1 MSECKKEFA
10 TLIRATIQYLQD
22 EWEEHIRLSL
32 KEPPPKHS
40 KQIEEKPKT
49 QFEIPT
55 PLPVEKKKKEDPKPS
70 ANWILNPLPLP
81 AEFSTEFS
89 SLFRPIPLSI
99 PIRLVVAE
107 QSQIFFLESV
117 ARAVTKLIAPAVLYS
132 GKIDP
137 LLTNSSILLI
147 LAPLSLLK
155 KRFPQVELHQLLKFD
170 GPALLPLA
178 DHYDLELKRALW
190 NTLKSFQNTLPS
202 SSM

>member
-10 TLIRATIQYLQD
+10 TLIRATLQYLQD
-22 EWEEHIRLSL
+22 EWGEHIRLSL

-40 KQIEEKPKT
+40 KKIEEEPR
-49 QFEIPT
+49 FETPA
-55 PLPVEKKKKEDPKPS
+55 PLPVEKKKNEDPKPS
-70 ANWILNPLPLP
+70 SNWILNPLPLP
-81 AEFSTEFS
+81 AEFPTEFS

-117 ARAVTKLIAPAVLYS
+117 ARALTKLIAPAMLYS

-155 KRFPQVELHQLLKFD
+155 KRFPQVELHKLLKFD

-190 NTLKSFQNTLPS
+190 NILKSFQNMLPS